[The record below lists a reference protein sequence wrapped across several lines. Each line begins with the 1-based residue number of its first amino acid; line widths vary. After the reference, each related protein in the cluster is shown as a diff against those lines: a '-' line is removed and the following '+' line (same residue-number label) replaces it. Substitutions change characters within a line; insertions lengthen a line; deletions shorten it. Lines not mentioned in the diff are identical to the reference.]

1 MSENERM
8 RSIRGGHRGVVTKII
23 REVDELLSTEGPM
36 TAERASQ
43 LNVKLQQLEAKLKVL
58 SNIDKDI
65 LSKCDVGEIE
75 HEIDESE
82 AITAKI
88 MNCQQR
94 IHEAIRTPT
103 EPSAVP
109 TPTAVPTSTP
119 MKPKL
124 PKLTLPKFKGELTS
138 WTTFW
143 D

>member
-1 MSENERM
+1 
-8 RSIRGGHRGVVTKII
+8 
-23 REVDELLSTEGPM
+23 M

-58 SNIDKDI
+58 SDIDKDI

-75 HEIDESE
+75 HEIEHEIEESE

-138 WTTFW
+138 WTTPSNLLFMII
-143 D
+143 

>member
-1 MSENERM
+1 M
-8 RSIRGGHRGVVTKII
+8 
-23 REVDELLSTEGPM
+23 
-36 TAERASQ
+36 
-43 LNVKLQQLEAKLKVL
+43 KVL
-58 SNIDKDI
+58 SDIDKDI

-109 TPTAVPTSTP
+109 TPTAVSTSTP

-143 D
+143 DPFKSTVHDNRDMSKIDSMINSVTLSPLWKGQLPAAFKG